1 MRFLLFNFLIVLA
14 TLSLMTPVPSYS
26 AIEAVQFEDNKTLER
41 YQSLI
46 AELRCLVCQNQNL
59 ADSDADLAKDLR
71 RKTSEMLKAGK
82 SDKEI
87 LQYMRERYGDF
98 VLYRPPLNASTWLL
112 WLGPFVLLLIALVSI
127 LFRIKHSQNA
137 SNETSEFVIDDE
149 QRQKIR
155 DLLNQDSIHKK
166 DN

>member
-1 MRFLLFNFLIVLA
+1 MRLLVSSLFIVWSIFNL
-14 TLSLMTPVPSYS
+14 TPAYS
-26 AIEAVQFEDNKTLER
+26 AIEAVQFENKKTLDR
-41 YQSLI
+41 YQNLI

-87 LQYMRERYGDF
+87 LEYMRERYGDF
-98 VLYRPPLNASTWLL
+98 VLYRPPLNTSTSFL
-112 WLGPFVLLLIALVSI
+112 WLGPFVLLIIAILSI
-127 LFRIKHSQNA
+127 LISIKRKQKSLITKPDI
-137 SNETSEFVIDDE
+137 SIDED
-149 QRQKIR
+149 QRQQVRK
-155 DLLNQDSIHKK
+155 LLNQDLISK